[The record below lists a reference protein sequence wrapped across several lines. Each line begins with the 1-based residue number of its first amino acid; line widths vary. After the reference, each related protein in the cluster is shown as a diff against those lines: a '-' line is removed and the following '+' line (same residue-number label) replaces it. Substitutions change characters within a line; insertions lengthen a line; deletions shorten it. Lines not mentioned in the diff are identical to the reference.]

1 VSPGSYYVIDRGYLD
16 FARLHRLHAVGAFF
30 VTRLKT
36 NTCFYVMTS
45 RPVDKAAGLRCDQT
59 IRLNSPKG
67 RAGYPEPLR
76 RISYLDPATG
86 QALVF
91 LTNQF
96 KLDALIITLIYR
108 RRWSIE
114 LFFRWIKQHL
124 RLRGFFSTS
133 PNGVRVQI
141 WAAMSAFLLVAIA
154 KQRKHLPQSLWE
166 ILQVVSVS
174 SLEQIPL
181 QELLVN
187 LDTNNPHLDI
197 PNQLEMNYS

>member
-1 VSPGSYYVIDRGYLD
+1 M
-16 FARLHRLHAVGAFF
+16 A
-30 VTRLKT
+30 
-36 NTCFYVMTS
+36 S
-45 RPVDKAAGLRCDQT
+45 RPVDEAVGLRCDQT

-67 RAGYPEPLR
+67 RACYPEPLR
-76 RISYLDPATG
+76 RISYLDPETG

-108 RRWSIE
+108 RRWSIA

-124 RLRGFFSTS
+124 RLRGFFSTL

-154 KQRKHLPQSLWE
+154 KQRKPLPQSLWE

-187 LDTNNPHLDI
+187 LDTSSAHLDI